1 MGVAAAGVLFRA
13 AELRANPLNLP
24 IGCQTWPVRQSMVK
38 DLNGTLK
45 QLAGYGFQRI
55 ELCSPPGYGWA
66 PLAKMKASELKD
78 AIQSAGLECESCH
91 FLFGEMK
98 QHADERIAW
107 AKEMGL
113 KQMIVSTFA
122 LKPDATLDD
131 WTSATDQ
138 LNKIAEQVK
147 SAGMQ
152 QGFHNH
158 QFEFKTIDGVLI
170 YDHIMKTLDP
180 KLVKMQFQMD
190 VISLGYD
197 ASTYFH
203 KYPGRFISM
212 HLQDWSPE
220 QKKDVTIGQGI
231 VDWKK
236 EFTAAKTAGV
246 KNIFVELDPEMM
258 KASCDYL
265 HSLKV

>member
-1 MGVAAAGVLFRA
+1 M
-13 AELRANPLNLP
+13 
-24 IGCQTWPVRQSMVK
+24 
-38 DLNGTLK
+38 
-45 QLAGYGFQRI
+45 
-55 ELCSPPGYGWA
+55 
-66 PLAKMKASELKD
+66 
-78 AIQSAGLECESCH
+78 
-91 FLFGEMK
+91 
-98 QHADERIAW
+98 
-107 AKEMGL
+107 
-113 KQMIVSTFA
+113 
-122 LKPDATLDD
+122 
-131 WTSATDQ
+131 
-138 LNKIAEQVK
+138 NKIAEQVK

-246 KNIFVELDPEMM
+246 KNIL
-258 KASCDYL
+258 S
-265 HSLKV
+265 SWIRR